1 MRNGDFFSDPSMLKP
16 AQKSI
21 AAYDTTLCSQTAD
34 TKGNPQPRF
43 LTASLNERLLWQ
55 FYFIS
60 YVSYISC
67 PDKWML
73 QSPKALQV
81 IKLPLIT

>member
-1 MRNGDFFSDPSMLKP
+1 MLKP
-16 AQKSI
+16 ASK
-21 AAYDTTLCSQTAD
+21 AVTACGTTLCSQTAH
-34 TKGNPQPRF
+34 TKGDPQPRF
-43 LTASLNERLLWQ
+43 LSAALTERIPWQ

-67 PDKWML
+67 PDKCTL